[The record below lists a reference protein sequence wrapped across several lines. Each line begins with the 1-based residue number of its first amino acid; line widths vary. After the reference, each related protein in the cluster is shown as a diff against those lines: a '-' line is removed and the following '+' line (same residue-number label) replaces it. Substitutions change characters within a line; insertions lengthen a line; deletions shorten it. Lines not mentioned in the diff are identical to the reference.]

1 MIDEELIKHEIST
14 LGLQP
19 IIDKYHLTPIFDTWV
34 SIKGNTL
41 GEIKYS
47 AYSDCGVRFYME
59 QSDICVGMIQHDPK
73 QPLGIIRISDWITNS
88 FGKKSLGTMPW
99 QMGICAD
106 AADFDNKLG
115 KLMES
120 YRQQQIQYGRYKL
133 FKVELSSGG
142 YDSYDSAII
151 ACVDKDTL
159 EYLCKTRFNQYRTCD
174 DSQIR
179 FEQHFDIHDDQKVRS
194 IEEIGVY
201 SGTMYRDELAK
212 VICSSYNAG

>member
-1 MIDEELIKHEIST
+1 MIDEEIIKHEIST
-14 LGLQP
+14 LSLQS

-47 AYSDCGVRFYME
+47 AYADCGIRLYMDH
-59 QSDICVGMIQHDPK
+59 SDVCVGLIQHDPR
-73 QPLGIIRISDWITNS
+73 QILGVIRIPEWVTDS
-88 FGKKSLGTMPW
+88 FGKNTLGTMPW
-99 QMGICAD
+99 QMGVCAD
-106 AADFDNKLG
+106 AADFGNKLE
-115 KLMES
+115 KLFEA
-120 YRQQQIQYGRYKL
+120 YRNQQIQDGRYKL
-133 FKVELSSGG
+133 FKVELSGGG

-151 ACVDKDTL
+151 ACVDKATL
-159 EYLCKTRFNQYRTCD
+159 EELCKTKFNQYRTYD

-179 FEQHFDIHDDQKVRS
+179 FEQHFDIHGDQKVMS

-201 SGTMYRDELAK
+201 SGIMYRDELAK